1 MKGVSW
7 RWWFASPWCCDIE
20 HLSMCLSATWV
31 SAVEKWLYGCLAL
44 RISQGFLRNRAS
56 GMCIKRCVVRIW
68 LVQWQRLRGPTVCPL
83 QAGDPA
89 EPLVWCS
96 LSSQAWDPG
105 GWWCE
110 FWWGPVCQLS
120 RQVTF
125 SPRFVLS
132 GPKGLDGAHP
142 HGEGPLHL
150 LPVQMLISC
159 RNVLPNYPKHV
170 WPNSWVTWD
179 PVRSTQVVHR
189 INHHTHFVDWGY
201 LFIVELSEI
210 FIYSRY
216 KFLTDTCLHFRNKHF

>member
-1 MKGVSW
+1 MCNDRGSEVPLSALCKLETQQSHWCGAVSAHRPETQGADGVS
-7 RWWFASPWCCDIE
+7 SGEDQCV
-20 HLSMCLSATWV
+20 SSADR
-31 SAVEKWLYGCLAL
+31 E
-44 RISQGFLRNRAS
+44 
-56 GMCIKRCVVRIW
+56 
-68 LVQWQRLRGPTVCPL
+68 
-83 QAGDPA
+83 
-89 EPLVWCS
+89 
-96 LSSQAWDPG
+96 
-105 GWWCE
+105 
-110 FWWGPVCQLS
+110 
-120 RQVTF
+120 VTF